1 MSGIATSVGITAIT
15 ATVELGGVAASV
27 GITAITATVELGGVA
42 ASVGLAIGS
51 WAVRRHTKFV

>member
-1 MSGIATSVGITAIT
+1 MSGIATSVGITA
-15 ATVELGGVAASV
+15 
-27 GITAITATVELGGVA
+27 ITAITATVELGGVA